1 MANIKSAKKRAV
13 KSEEVRVKQSAFKS
27 SMRSAVKEF
36 NKKVENGDV
45 EGAKE
50 LFILA
55 TKQVDKAAGKKMI
68 HKNAAAR
75 EKSRM
80 AKKLHRIA
88 K

>member
-1 MANIKSAKKRAV
+1 MANIKSAIKRAV
-13 KSEEVRVKQSAFKS
+13 KSEKIRAQHKAFKS
-27 SMRSAVKEF
+27 SMRTAVKEF
-36 NKKVENGDV
+36 NKKVDSGDV

-50 LFILA
+50 LFVLA
-55 TKQVDKAAGKKMI
+55 TKKVDKAASKKII

-80 AKKLHRIA
+80 ALRLNSLA